1 MATKTMAAFLAGVAT
16 GWGLRSILGS
26 SREVVVRAIVFA
38 HEAHDRVR
46 RTVAERVEW
55 LDDLFAEGRARYEEG
70 REAAPLDH
78 EAPPQVSDDARERA
92 A

>member
-1 MATKTMAAFLAGVAT
+1 MAAKTTAAFLAGVAT

-26 SREVVVRAIVFA
+26 SREAVVRAIVMA
-38 HEAHDRVR
+38 HEARDRVR

-55 LDDLFAEGRARYEEG
+55 LDDLFAEGRARYEE
-70 REAAPLDH
+70 ASASAPLDDD
-78 EAPPQVSDDARERA
+78 APPHVAHSERA